1 MSEYNNINHR
11 LEEIETR
18 QAFQEDLIEQLNN
31 ELIVL
36 NERLISS
43 YQLIDKLEQK
53 LASIP
58 NSQIA
63 PLSEETPP
71 PHY

>member
-1 MSEYNNINHR
+1 MPKFRIIDQR
-11 LEEIETR
+11 FAEIETR

-31 ELIVL
+31 ELIAL

-43 YQLIDKLEQK
+43 YQLIDRLEQK
-53 LASIP
+53 LSSIP

-63 PLSEETPP
+63 SLSEETPP

>member
-1 MSEYNNINHR
+1 MSELSNFVQQ

-43 YQLIDKLEQK
+43 YNLIERLEQR
-53 LASIP
+53 LSSIP

-63 PLSEETPP
+63 SLSEETPP